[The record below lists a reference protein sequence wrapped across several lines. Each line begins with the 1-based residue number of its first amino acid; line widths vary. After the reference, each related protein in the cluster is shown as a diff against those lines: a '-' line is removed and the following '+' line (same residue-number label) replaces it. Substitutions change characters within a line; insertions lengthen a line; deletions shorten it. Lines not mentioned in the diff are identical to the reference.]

1 MCITLYNIY
10 TIIYYCSMYT
20 IITHNVHCFQVYA
33 GICMYMHVYLC
44 MYTNIW
50 SYISISLYNI
60 YYIVDTFYIYIYVF
74 NLCVYMCLCVYS
86 DITFLVLPLERNLWL
101 VQLKQYY
108 LFLGQTEIFFFLVL
122 FLFSYICLLCI
133 ISFLFQG
140 FYLQR
145 YFSLSLYTCS
155 SFPLIVFF
163 ICEVSKEALCPA
175 NNLLQTASCL
185 LFLPTL

>member
-1 MCITLYNIY
+1 ML
-10 TIIYYCSMYT
+10 S
-20 IITHNVHCFQVYA
+20 
-33 GICMYMHVYLC
+33 GICRYMHVYACVSAYVYKYMKL
-44 MYTNIW
+44 YL
-50 SYISISLYNI
+50 YITLLY
-60 YYIVDTFYIYIYVF
+60 YRYILYLYVYIQLVCVYVF
-74 NLCVYMCLCVYS
+74 VCVLRYYFS
-86 DITFLVLPLERNLWL
+86 SFASWKNDGNLWL

-108 LFLGQTEIFFFLVL
+108 LFLGQTEIFFFFVL
-122 FLFSYICLLCI
+122 FLFYICLLCI

-155 SFPLIVFF
+155 SFSLIVFF
-163 ICEVSKEALCPA
+163 ICEVTKEALCPA